1 MESPDPTGLTVLITA
16 GVFAGG
22 EGVCLGRVPD
32 RADLWAVSPHDS
44 PRILQLRLPEEF
56 GVVIN
61 PRQGLGR
68 N

>member
-16 GVFAGG
+16 GEFTGG
-22 EGVCLGRVPD
+22 EGVCLGRV
-32 RADLWAVSPHDS
+32 ADLWAVSPHDS

-61 PRQGLGR
+61 PRQRLER